1 MNSETTN
8 SPRTSNIHGL
18 INLAVVFGIV
28 WLLWYLFMDPNKG
41 LLMKLYTPMYGFSLV
56 VGWFSCIV
64 LLSTVTDGYPFG
76 TKPSFTRA
84 IVLTGVSFGLM
95 LVVIHLLFWNG
106 IGRFGVAYFSPSSI
120 VASGGTGAEPWNARE
135 NCSRALVYFF
145 AAFIWLALFW
155 KLGFGNWPWG
165 KSDRRV
171 IAWSRF
177 IGVSLFTVIA
187 YAVLFHPHVCYLFYP
202 PQSTCGVQPW
212 WISFAGT
219 GDAFFSLGLV
229 LCAIVWIVYSD
240 LLWEGRP
247 WSALGKGGEKSFAG
261 GIVTWAGTMVAGIIL
276 FYILVKLMIIPWDVP
291 FEGGQYTDAPYFRYL
306 HAGEISGFFLL
317 GAFALKYY
325 FNNWPNTLG
334 LWPRAII
341 RTAIAMAGGIVAYLW
356 YYSSA
361 TTFFLGKVYGYAQP
375 DDTPLVWTILFL
387 CIILIQAEFFNGWP
401 LKKMER
407 S

>member
-8 SPRTSNIHGL
+8 SPQTSNIHGL

-28 WLLWYLFMDPNKG
+28 WLLWFLFMDPNKG
-41 LLMKLYTPMYGFSLV
+41 LFMKLYTPFYGFSLV
-56 VGWFSCIV
+56 AGWFSCIL
-64 LLSTVTDGYPFG
+64 LLSTVSNGYPFG
-76 TKPSFTRA
+76 EKPTMTRA

-106 IGRFGVAYFSPSSI
+106 IGRFGIAYFSPQSI
-120 VASGGTGAEPWNARE
+120 VDAGGIGAEPWNARE
-135 NCSRALVYFF
+135 NCCRALIYFF

-155 KLGFGNWPWG
+155 KLGLNSWPWEN
-165 KSDRRV
+165 SNRRV

-177 IGVSLFTVIA
+177 FGVMFFTVVA
-187 YAVLFHPHVCYLFYP
+187 YSILFHPHVCYLFYP
-202 PQSTCGVQPW
+202 AQTMAGVEPW

-219 GDAFFSLGLV
+219 GDAFFSLGLL
-229 LCAIVWIVYSD
+229 LCAIVWIIFSD

-247 WSALGKGGEKSFAG
+247 WNVFEKGGRKSFFSGVFTWVVTTGAG
-261 GIVTWAGTMVAGIIL
+261 VLL
-276 FYILVKLMIIPWDVP
+276 FIILVKLMNIPWDTP

-306 HAGEISGFFLL
+306 HAGEIAGFFIL
-317 GAFALKYY
+317 GAFALKHY
-325 FNNWPNTLG
+325 FNNFPNFLG
-334 LWPRAII
+334 LWPRLII
-341 RTAIAMAGGIVAYLW
+341 RTAIAMAGGMLAYLW
-356 YYSSA
+356 YYSGA
-361 TTFFLGKVYGYAQP
+361 TTFFLGKVPGYAQP

-387 CIILIQAEFFNGWP
+387 CIILIQVEFFNGWP